1 MEARGAARGAYSV
14 AADFGS
20 RCPVTSMIWAVV
32 ASAMSADVTNPRRR
46 LCAPMESISPG
57 AVPTSRKSRLTTS
70 ATSRASI
77 RVSRSSAWGENAT
90 IAAPSSARG
99 LPATPR
105 SPRPRTVRAPAAAP
119 LLLPCPVLI
128 GLALADHHD
137 EETRPAEVEI
147 LDVQAGDL
155 RPPPPRGSVSRRRF
169 QSSSPAAAARTATIS
184 ASARCGNVSPS
195 LPGRSSRRNTH
206 PWPIAVAAS
215 QWRSTPTGQLSS
227 SPAKRHRHGRTGAL
241 TKLTA

>member
-1 MEARGAARGAYSV
+1 VEQLAARTASQ
-14 AADFGS
+14 
-20 RCPVTSMIWAVV
+20 RLRIPMPVTSMIWAVV
-32 ASAMSADVTNPRRR
+32 ASAMSADVTNPRHR

-128 GLALADHHD
+128 GLALADRHD

-155 RPPPPRGSVSRRRF
+155 RPPPPRGSVF
-169 QSSSPAAAARTATIS
+169 TSSPAAAARAATIS
-184 ASARCGNVSPS
+184 ASARCDSVSPS
-195 LPGRSSRRNTH
+195 LSGRSSRRNTH

-215 QWRSTPTGQLSS
+215 QWRSTPTGQLPS

-241 TKLTA
+241 TKMTA